1 VPIQRIATYRPAW
14 TSGGERVRGWDE
26 DGTTM
31 AVAAGSLLLGAPD
44 PVTPQRVIFVT
55 RTPDLLEGPTE
66 AVLRAALR
74 LGAGVPVE
82 LRLGGAPAALDAL
95 ATAPEGTL
103 LLTSDPDAP
112 AAAAAAW
119 IAGTGVGLTVT
130 GRSDT
135 ALPARVRPA
144 GEDALVY
151 DDPRLLRERGW
162 RPAVAAAVGAAA
174 DSASR
179 GHPRTPGSSPGLITG
194 VPARAAAA
202 LGGRRDLADVGAL
215 GASAPLFGLAALAGS
230 SGESVLVGVDG
241 GAAAAVAVTGAAG
254 LEVRREE
261 RAATPARA
269 DNADTTSRIPSSA
282 AAYERAFAAK
292 VGLLAGRCECG
303 AAEIPP
309 RYLCLECGREGASEL
324 VPLPHSAEVYSAVTI
339 HTAVPGRPTPYSLA
353 VVEIDG
359 PVSFGVGVRL
369 LAPITDVVAG
379 TAAIG
384 DRGRLVLRRLADRET
399 GPDYGY
405 AFQPQVARQEGR
417 AA

>member
-1 VPIQRIATYRPAW
+1 MPIQRIATYRPAW

-31 AVAAGSLLLGAPD
+31 AVAAGSLLLGAPG
-44 PVTPQRVIFVT
+44 PVTPQRVTFVT

-74 LGAGVPVE
+74 LGPQVPVE

-95 ATAPEGTL
+95 ATAPEATL
-103 LLTSDPDAP
+103 VLTSDPDAP

-119 IAGTGVGLTVT
+119 IAATGVGLAVT

-144 GEDALVY
+144 GGDALVY

-162 RPAVAAAVGAAA
+162 RPAVAAAAGDDTA
-174 DSASR
+174 
-179 GHPRTPGSSPGLITG
+179 PGLITG
-194 VPARAAAA
+194 VPAKAAAA
-202 LGGRRDLADVGAL
+202 LGGRRDLADVAAL

-230 SGESVLVGVDG
+230 SGQSVLIGVDG
-241 GAAAAVAVTGAAG
+241 GAATAVTVTGAAG

-261 RAATPARA
+261 RAANPARV

-339 HTAVPGRPTPYSLA
+339 HTPVPGRPTPYSLA

-359 PVSFGVGVRL
+359 PGSFGALRVRL
-369 LAPITDVVAG
+369 LAPVTDVAAG

-405 AFQPQVARQEGR
+405 AFQPEVTQQEGR

>member
-1 VPIQRIATYRPAW
+1 MPIQRIATYRPAW

-44 PVTPQRVIFVT
+44 PVTPQRVIFLT
-55 RTPDLLEGPTE
+55 RTPVLLEGPTE

-74 LGAGVPVE
+74 LGPQVPVE

-95 ATAPEGTL
+95 ATALEGTL

-144 GEDALVY
+144 GEDALVF

-162 RPAVAAAVGAAA
+162 RPAVAAAVAAA
-174 DSASR
+174 DTA
-179 GHPRTPGSSPGLITG
+179 PGLITG
-194 VPARAAAA
+194 VPAKAATA
-202 LGGRRDLADVGAL
+202 LGGRRDLAGVDAL

-241 GAAAAVAVTGAAG
+241 GAAAAVAVTGATG

-261 RAATPARA
+261 RASNPARA

-339 HTAVPGRPTPYSLA
+339 HTPVPGRPTPYSLA

-359 PVSFGVGVRL
+359 PVSFGDLRVRL
-369 LAPITDVVAG
+369 LAPVTDVAAG

-405 AFQPQVARQEGR
+405 AFQPEVARQEGR